1 MLEAEQPAL
10 VAGSS
15 TLSAQSGKS
24 SKTEKSERNVEK
36 VEEAAALA
44 EDAKNCG
51 ENESAELVK
60 KGDTIF
66 ERERVYEGSRWW

>member
-1 MLEAEQPAL
+1 VLEAEQPAL

-36 VEEAAALA
+36 VAEIAITEE
-44 EDAKNCG
+44 NNQIVG
-51 ENESAELVK
+51 ENENE
-60 KGDTIF
+60 
-66 ERERVYEGSRWW
+66 E

>member
-1 MLEAEQPAL
+1 MPKDQDPKEQVMDEDELLQVLEAEQPAL

-36 VEEAAALA
+36 VAEIAITEE
-44 EDAKNCG
+44 NNQIVG
-51 ENESAELVK
+51 ENENDE
-60 KGDTIF
+60 
-66 ERERVYEGSRWW
+66 